1 MCLLITIIIVLF
13 FYCNGPNKELDD
25 FDVCLVS
32 NISDESDVYD
42 VKIRVKIKD
51 KFNLF
56 KNNIIVSYSLNG
68 DKYENLCDNS
78 ASVFV
83 KDEKTSKV
91 EQTYHFSD
99 VTKNGANIDLIGDLV
114 KPMYDKKCI
123 LELLFKVKP
132 KHIKDNHIS
141 TLNNN
146 DQIIVNIFPYNEF
159 NFGKVQIESQKIS
172 IINQTFK
179 RNQLNYYFPIPLFD
193 STLH

>member
-1 MCLLITIIIVLF
+1 
-13 FYCNGPNKELDD
+13 
-25 FDVCLVS
+25 
-32 NISDESDVYD
+32 
-42 VKIRVKIKD
+42 
-51 KFNLF
+51 
-56 KNNIIVSYSLNG
+56 
-68 DKYENLCDNS
+68 
-78 ASVFV
+78 
-83 KDEKTSKV
+83 
-91 EQTYHFSD
+91 
-99 VTKNGANIDLIGDLV
+99 
-114 KPMYDKKCI
+114 MYDKKCI

-172 IINQTFK
+172 ITNQTFK